1 MYPLPAGFPWQRK
14 GHWLCK
20 LKVYCCSSQDH
31 SVCNS
36 KLNSSSNTCYLKFVS
51 INIHTNIHVTCVAC
65 LQKQLICPSGF
76 YQPSEGSVDEC
87 LPCDINDEL
96 CRSSPGAFA
105 TSPTTESQ
113 LEMLEALGV
122 LQPKNGS
129 HTGHTNSASPS
140 GAFIVKKNELLQEW
154 GSTITLILVGFVAS
168 LLSTHRCWPMA
179 CRCSD
184 FLFAGDH
191 YVGDGH
197 AKRMLDS
204 RLGAAFTLSL
214 PFVLGIFGVQIFGAD
229 NTLKTDGL
237 VPGISLNPRLDALN
251 STLFNKLYIDLQT
264 FALLPGVDCSTAIGF
279 DATQAGDMI
288 CRVSSGDANIT
299 VEGIGMGTKCMLKA
313 TCDVSGNLALSSVLL
328 VSLPEVFQKINY
340 TVRAD
345 SWNGIDADTVVGD
358 MFGPAQ
364 GKVLVGS
371 KDSPSQVNF
380 ELTRSRYRDSRRVGL
395 WGEQVASDVP
405 YRYGLQLSKLKRLL
419 VEDRGMDEQVH
430 YLAFNFEASD
440 NVYTVEYSDQQSFS
454 SQISGMFTFLLSS
467 LALFRFVKSYAE
479 LVIDNAYVYL
489 SERRGVPLP
498 EDVHHRTCVLEERLE
513 DLGDR
518 GVEGLGQGLQKRKK
532 RASRRMSAF
541 LSQEDDQLE
550 KEVELVS
557 IENPM
562 GVKVNSASGKDVQD
576 VSARVD
582 LLEKQVAL
590 LLQSNQQL
598 TESNQELSES
608 NQKPSERVTL
618 LESGHV
624 GGNTTGKLEVQ
635 VEKFNVKVESG
646 QLPSGW
652 EEFKD
657 DEGRSYY
664 VGPEGQSSWEIPVN
678 ESVST
683 LSMHKSSIRRNS
695 VVGKRRSSMRVAAA
709 SVAKKDMG

>member
-20 LKVYCCSSQDH
+20 LKASCCSPQDH

-440 NVYTVEYSDQQSFS
+440 NVYTVEYSDQQSFA

-513 DLGDR
+513 DLGS
-518 GVEGLGQGLQKRKK
+518 GGIGGMGSVLHKGKK
-532 RASRRMSAF
+532 RTSRRVLAF
-541 LSQEDDQLE
+541 LSGEAGNL
-550 KEVELVS
+550 KKSVELVG

-562 GVKVNSASGKDVQD
+562 SQSSKADCKSSEGEHSGSVEAELLENPMVEKVEELKDAADADVKVLMKRILMNYERMRRDNDRMRRDNDRMRKDNGML
-576 VSARVD
+576 R
-582 LLEKQVAL
+582 KQVVSLDATVSRL
-590 LLQSNQQL
+590 VSIVEGTGDDNLKKKSAV
-598 TESNQELSES
+598 EEE
-608 NQKPSERVTL
+608 KERKAGEGSLPFGWQVFQTVDG
-618 LESGHV
+618 SVYYCGPD
-624 GGNTTGKLEVQ
+624 GRTT
-635 VEKFNVKVESG
+635 
-646 QLPSGW
+646 W
-652 EEFKD
+652 E
-657 DEGRSYY
+657 
-664 VGPEGQSSWEIPVN
+664 PP
-678 ESVST
+678 
-683 LSMHKSSIRRNS
+683 
-695 VVGKRRSSMRVAAA
+695 
-709 SVAKKDMG
+709 

>member
-1 MYPLPAGFPWQRK
+1 M
-14 GHWLCK
+14 
-20 LKVYCCSSQDH
+20 
-31 SVCNS
+31 
-36 KLNSSSNTCYLKFVS
+36 
-51 INIHTNIHVTCVAC
+51 AC

-87 LPCDINDEL
+87 LPCHINDAL

-122 LQPKNGS
+122 LEPKNGS
-129 HTGHTNSASPS
+129 HATHTNSASPS

-168 LLSTHRCWPMA
+168 LLLTHRCWPMA

-279 DATQAGDMI
+279 DATQAADMI

-358 MFGPAQ
+358 AFGPAQ
-364 GKVLVGS
+364 GQVLIGS

-395 WGEQVASDVP
+395 LGEQVASDVP

-419 VEDRGMDEQVH
+419 VEDIGMDEQVH

-440 NVYTVEYSDQQSFS
+440 NVYTVEYSDQQSFA

-489 SERRGVPLP
+489 CERRGVPLP

-518 GVEGLGQGLQKRKK
+518 GIGGMGSVLHKGKK
-532 RASRRMSAF
+532 RISRRVLAF
-541 LSQEDDQLE
+541 LSGEAGNLRKQ
-550 KEVELVS
+550 VELVG

-562 GVKVNSASGKDVQD
+562 SQPSKADCKSSEGEHSGRVEAELLENPMVEKVEQLKGAADADVKVLMKRILMNYERMRRDNDRMRKDND
-576 VSARVD
+576 RMRKD
-582 LLEKQVAL
+582 NGMLRKQVVSLDATVSRL
-590 LLQSNQQL
+590 VSIVEGTGDDNLKKKSAV
-598 TESNQELSES
+598 QEE
-608 NQKPSERVTL
+608 KER
-618 LESGHV
+618 
-624 GGNTTGKLEVQ
+624 
-635 VEKFNVKVESG
+635 
-646 QLPSGW
+646 
-652 EEFKD
+652 
-657 DEGRSYY
+657 
-664 VGPEGQSSWEIPVN
+664 
-678 ESVST
+678 
-683 LSMHKSSIRRNS
+683 
-695 VVGKRRSSMRVAAA
+695 
-709 SVAKKDMG
+709 